1 MYLPNLPKAVASAIA
16 SGDVTR
22 LKDLYQPNNMA
33 LEDIATHAAD
43 YGQPLIMQWCCDQG
57 WRPPQE
63 SFNSNFVSCA
73 VHRASASIFQILIDN
88 GFDLNAHENEFHGDP
103 LASAVLNGHYNFAKW
118 LLEHGHRSTPNG
130 SIFGDDT
137 AILSAIYANKAD
149 QEMLKLL
156 LDHGHD
162 LENTGAG
169 VVAAEE
175 GNVEALR
182 LLLDRGLNIEERRRV
197 THYGTEEETYDTE
210 GTALYHAC
218 KQGDEEC
225 VELLL
230 ERGAN
235 PLAEDLEGRSCLD
248 IARQGGDDHEYIV
261 WLLENGG
268 SVDSASG
275 AQRLLGF
282 IKRLFSF

>member
-1 MYLPNLPKAVASAIA
+1 MDLPNLPKAVVSAIA
-16 SGDVTR
+16 SGDVTQF
-22 LKDLYQPNNMA
+22 KDLYQPNNMT
-33 LEDIATHAAD
+33 LEDIATHAA
-43 YGQPLIMQWCCDQG
+43 YHGQPSIMQWCCDQG
-57 WRPPQE
+57 WRPPRE
-63 SFNSNFVSCA
+63 SFNSNFVTYA
-73 VHRASASIFQILIDN
+73 VYGASPSIFQILIDN
-88 GFDLNAHENEFHGDP
+88 GLDLNAHENEYHGDP
-103 LASAVLNGHYNFAKW
+103 LAAAVVSGEYNFAKW
-118 LLEHGHRSTPNG
+118 LLEHGHRSTPMD
-130 SIFGDDT
+130 SVFGDDA
-137 AILSAIYANKAD
+137 AIVSTVIADRAD

-162 LENTGAG
+162 LENTGIG
-169 VVAAEE
+169 VVAAQE

-197 THYGTEEETYDTE
+197 PHYDTEEEPYDTE
-210 GTALYHAC
+210 GTALYTAC

-248 IARQGGDDHEYIV
+248 IARQGGDDFEYIV

-268 SVDSASG
+268 SVNAASG
-275 AQRLLGF
+275 VQALLEF